1 MIKLLLTI
9 GIATL
14 VLYVLI
20 QIEEHEQTLKDSET
34 EKLRSKQLKDLEV
47 IKQKIKILEEEL
59 KKWVYE
65 QDITLTN

>member
-14 VLYVLI
+14 VLYLLI

-34 EKLRSKQLKDLEV
+34 EK
-47 IKQKIKILEEEL
+47 
-59 KKWVYE
+59 
-65 QDITLTN
+65 

>member
-9 GIATL
+9 GIVSI

-34 EKLRSKQLKDLEV
+34 EK
-47 IKQKIKILEEEL
+47 
-59 KKWVYE
+59 
-65 QDITLTN
+65 